1 MKKILVLFLCS
12 LFSLTSFAQDKDKE
26 KEQHRKQIKALK
38 VAYITQEMNMDSKLA
53 QKFWPIYNW
62 YEEKRMELHHREHKN
77 LKNVENLSEARAE
90 EILNEYLSVE
100 KEEYLIKKQLYNKL
114 REIISAKQIVQLHK
128 LESDFNRK
136 LLKEYRA
143 KQVAEQKNRK
153 EE

>member
-1 MKKILVLFLCS
+1 MKKIIVLILCS
-12 LFSLTSFAQDKDKE
+12 MFSLGSFAQDKE

-38 VAYITQEMNMDSKLA
+38 VAYITQQMNMDSKLA

-62 YEEKRMELHHREHKN
+62 YENKRMELHRREHRN
-77 LKNVENLSEARAE
+77 LGDVDNISETRAE
-90 EILNEYLSVE
+90 EILSEYLSVE

-114 REIISAKQIVQLHK
+114 KEILSAKQIVKLHK
-128 LESDFNRK
+128 LESEFNRK

-143 KQVAEQKNRK
+143 KQAAEKSNR